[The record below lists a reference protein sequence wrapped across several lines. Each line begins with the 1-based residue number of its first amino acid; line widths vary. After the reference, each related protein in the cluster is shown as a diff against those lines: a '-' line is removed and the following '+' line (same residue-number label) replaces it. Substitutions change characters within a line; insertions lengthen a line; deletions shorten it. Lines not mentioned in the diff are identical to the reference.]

1 MSFLRRLEPT
11 QRPSV
16 EDAAAGWVMREHKGG
31 LTQAELDARRTWL
44 DAAPEH
50 AQAYATAIS
59 AMDDVAALAGD
70 SAILALRRQA
80 LAARGDTSG
89 PVWLRAAAAALIG
102 LVVLGGVGALMI
114 FAPGAF
120 RETEVRPQLAGTTTS
135 DPASAHE
142 TYRTAV
148 GARSSFKLP
157 DGSVATLDTDSV
169 VRVDFTE
176 HERTVRLLKGQAL
189 FEVAKHRP
197 TPFRVYA
204 ADRCITAVGTQ
215 FDVRLDGAR
224 LRVTLIEG
232 RVRVSEGDIP
242 QHTAPQANMNL
253 VPGEELDERIGRS
266 MLVTRTDVAK
276 VQSWKDGLVV
286 FEDEPLSQAV
296 AELNRYSPKPIQI
309 GDPSISNLRVTG
321 VFNTDQS
328 DRFAQTLTEIFPL
341 SATYDAATGTVLRRH
356 ARP

>member
-1 MSFLRRLEPT
+1 
-11 QRPSV
+11 V
-16 EDAAAGWVMREHKGG
+16 EDTAAWWVMREHKGV
-31 LTQAELDARRTWL
+31 LTPAELDARQAWL

-50 AQAYATAIS
+50 EQAYAAALS

-89 PVWLRAAAAALIG
+89 SVWRRVAAAFIG
-102 LVVLGGVGALMI
+102 LVVLAGAGALMM
-114 FAPGAF
+114 FAPGAL
-120 RETEVRPQLAGTTTS
+120 RQTEVRPQLAGNTTS
-135 DPASAHE
+135 DAASAHE

-197 TPFRVYA
+197 VPFRVYA

-215 FDVRLDGAR
+215 FDVRLDGPR

-232 RVRVSEGDIP
+232 RVRVSEGDLA
-242 QHTAPQANMNL
+242 QHPAPQANMTL
-253 VPGEELDERIGRS
+253 APGEELDERVGRS
-266 MLVTRTDVAK
+266 MLVKRTDVAK
-276 VQSWKDGLVV
+276 IQSWKDGLVV
-286 FEDEPLSQAV
+286 FEDEPLDQAV
-296 AELNRYSPKPIQI
+296 AELNRYSAKPIQI

-356 ARP
+356 AGS

>member
-1 MSFLRRLEPT
+1 M
-11 QRPSV
+11 
-16 EDAAAGWVMREHKGG
+16 M
-31 LTQAELDARRTWL
+31 
-44 DAAPEH
+44 
-50 AQAYATAIS
+50 
-59 AMDDVAALAGD
+59 
-70 SAILALRRQA
+70 
-80 LAARGDTSG
+80 
-89 PVWLRAAAAALIG
+89 
-102 LVVLGGVGALMI
+102 
-114 FAPGAF
+114 FAPSAP
-120 RETEVRPQLAGTTTS
+120 RETEVRSQLAGNTTS
-135 DPASAHE
+135 DRESAHE
-142 TYRTAV
+142 IYRTAV
-148 GARSSFKLP
+148 GTRSSFKLP

-169 VRVDFTE
+169 VRVDFSP

-197 TPFRVYA
+197 APFRVYA

-232 RVRVSEGDIP
+232 RVKVSEADVSQQP
-242 QHTAPQANMNL
+242 APQANMTL
-253 VPGEELDERIGRS
+253 SPGEELDERIGRS
-266 MLVTRTDVAK
+266 MLVKRTDVVK

-296 AELNRYSPKPIQI
+296 AELNRYSAKPIQI
-309 GDPSISNLRVTG
+309 GDPSIANLRVTG

-356 ARP
+356 AAP

>member
-1 MSFLRRLEPT
+1 MSLLNRSEPSRR
-11 QRPSV
+11 QSV
-16 EDAAAGWVMREHKGG
+16 YEAAAWWVMREHKGD
-31 LTQAELDARRTWL
+31 LSPTELDARQNWL

-50 AQAYATAIS
+50 AQAYAAARS
-59 AMDDVAALAGD
+59 AMDAVSALAGD

-80 LAARGDTSG
+80 LAARGDSSSQAWRR
-89 PVWLRAAAAALIG
+89 VAAACVGLI
-102 LVVLGGVGALMI
+102 VLAGVGTAMMFGRPFALRDSD
-114 FAPGAF
+114 G
-120 RETEVRPQLAGTTTS
+120 RTQLAGNTNS
-135 DPASAHE
+135 GRDVAHE

-169 VRVDFTE
+169 VQVDFSDR
-176 HERTVRLLKGQAL
+176 ERTVRLLRGQAL

-197 TPFRVYA
+197 VPFRVYA

-232 RVRVSEGDIP
+232 RVKVSKDDITE
-242 QHTAPQANMNL
+242 QRTPQAYL
-253 VPGEELDERIGRS
+253 TLSPGQELDERIGRS
-266 MLVTRTDVAK
+266 MLVKQTDVAK

-286 FEDEPLSQAV
+286 FEDEPLDQAV
-296 AELNRYSPKPIQI
+296 SELNRYSLKPIVI

-328 DRFAQTLTEIFPL
+328 DHFAQTLTEIFPL
-341 SATYDAATGTVLRRH
+341 SATYDADSGSVLRRRG
-356 ARP
+356 AP